1 MSSTRRVL
9 GAASLVAVAT
19 FVVAGGSAA
28 QGAAPRNEPASA
40 RGTGIPPRLSD
51 STFWRLI
58 SEFSEPGGSFQSD
71 NFVSNETTFQWVIP
85 DLLRTTRPGGA
96 YLGVGPDQNFPYIIA
111 LAPKIAFIFDI
122 RRQNMLAHLMYKALL
137 EESTDRA
144 DFVARLFARP
154 RPAGLD
160 SASTPD
166 SILLAFQSVRADT
179 GLSRRHLGEIID
191 RLIRRHGFP
200 LSSADTAGI
209 GYVYRAF
216 VTYGPDI
223 TYDSNRRAGFGR
235 GRMPSYAQLQIEAD
249 SALLRRGYLATEA
262 NFRALQAYQRNNLIV
277 PLVGDFAGP
286 KAIRAVAG
294 YLREHDVPVT
304 AFYLSNVEQYL
315 FNQNDDWRK
324 FFANVGTLPLD
335 SASTFIRS
343 SFNGMGPPNA
353 QLYASLMRSQQLRAP
368 MLVQLRLFNEGKILS
383 YYDILATSR

>member
-1 MSSTRRVL
+1 
-9 GAASLVAVAT
+9 
-19 FVVAGGSAA
+19 
-28 QGAAPRNEPASA
+28 
-40 RGTGIPPRLSD
+40 
-51 STFWRLI
+51 
-58 SEFSEPGGSFQSD
+58 
-71 NFVSNETTFQWVIP
+71 
-85 DLLRTTRPGGA
+85 
-96 YLGVGPDQNFPYIIA
+96 
-111 LAPKIAFIFDI
+111 
-122 RRQNMLAHLMYKALL
+122 
-137 EESTDRA
+137 
-144 DFVARLFARP
+144 
-154 RPAGLD
+154 
-160 SASTPD
+160 
-166 SILLAFQSVRADT
+166 
-179 GLSRRHLGEIID
+179 
-191 RLIRRHGFP
+191 
-200 LSSADTAGI
+200 
-209 GYVYRAF
+209 
-216 VTYGPDI
+216 
-223 TYDSNRRAGFGR
+223 
-235 GRMPSYAQLQIEAD
+235 MPSYAQLQIEAD